1 MCDHARSDAQ
11 VFMHESATPMTSTGD
26 VPAAGAQ
33 PYVSV
38 IVPHYDDLAS
48 LDRCLAALRAQTYPA
63 ERFEIIVAD
72 NMSPVGADAVAQ
84 LIGDRARLVSVAE
97 RGAGPARN
105 GGVAA
110 ASGEIYAFTDSDCI
124 PAAEWLAEGVAA
136 LGRSDFV
143 GGGMRVLVSDPTHVT
158 AAEALE
164 LVFAFDNQAYVERK
178 GFTVTANLFCPAAVF
193 AQVGEF
199 RVGVSEDIEW
209 SHRAREAGFG
219 IGYAPA
225 ALVAHPARR
234 DWNEL
239 SAKWRR
245 LNAELFGVVT
255 AHPQGRGR
263 WLAHSLL
270 LPLSALAHTP
280 RVLASPRLRS
290 PRQKLDAMAMLYRLR
305 IWRAVDAV
313 GLLARAER

>member
-1 MCDHARSDAQ
+1 MCDYARSDAQ
-11 VFMHESATPMTSTGD
+11 EFTHESATPMISTGD
-26 VPAAGAQ
+26 ALAAGTP

-48 LDRCLAALRAQTYPA
+48 LDRCLAALRAQSYPA
-63 ERFEIIVAD
+63 ERFEVIVAD
-72 NMSPVGADAVAQ
+72 NMSPVGHEAVAR

-124 PAAEWLAEGVAA
+124 PDSEWLAEGVSA
-136 LGRSDFV
+136 LARSDFV
-143 GGGMRVLVSDPTHVT
+143 GGGMRVLVGDAIRVT

-164 LVFAFDNQAYVERK
+164 LVFAFDNEAYVERK
-178 GFTVTANLFCPAAVF
+178 GFTVTANLFCPATVF
-193 AQVGEF
+193 AQVGVF

-209 SHRAREAGFG
+209 SHRARDAGFR

-234 DWNEL
+234 DWREL

-245 LNAELFGVVT
+245 LNVEIFGIV
-255 AHPQGRGR
+255 AASPKGRRR
-263 WLAHSLL
+263 WLARSLL
-270 LPLSALAHTP
+270 LPFSALAHTP
-280 RVLASPRLRS
+280 RVLTCPRLRS
-290 PRQKLDAMAMLYRLR
+290 PRQKLDALAMLYRLR
-305 IWRAVDAV
+305 LWRAVDAV
-313 GLLARAER
+313 GLLAKAER